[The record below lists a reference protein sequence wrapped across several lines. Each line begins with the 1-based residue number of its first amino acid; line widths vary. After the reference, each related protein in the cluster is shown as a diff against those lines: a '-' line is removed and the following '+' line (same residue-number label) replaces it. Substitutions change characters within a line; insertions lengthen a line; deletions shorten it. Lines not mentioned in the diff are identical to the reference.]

1 MSGFLFLLVID
12 WIMRKTTTANNN
24 TGRWKLTTKL
34 DDLDFADDITL
45 LPSSKDH
52 MQNKFNSL
60 NNYATQTGFK
70 INAGKTKVMRLNANN
85 SQAIT
90 INEKDVDD
98 VADSIYLGTTVSKT
112 GGTNEDIRR
121 RIGHARVAF
130 NKLHKIWSSNQ
141 LNRKTM
147 VKLFISNVIT
157 ILLYSSETWKMTK
170 GDEKLLD
177 TFQHKC
183 LRKILRIY
191 WPMKISNEEV
201 RKTAGVAKIS
211 SLIKKRR
218 WQWIGHVLR
227 MDANSHPCIA
237 LSWTPE
243 GKRKRGR
250 PKETWRRTI
259 EKERKEFGFESWT
272 EAVRSAQDRNK
283 WRGLVSRPILHEERR
298 N

>member
-1 MSGFLFLLVID
+1 MS
-12 WIMRKTTTANNN
+12 
-24 TGRWKLTTKL
+24 
-34 DDLDFADDITL
+34 
-45 LPSSKDH
+45 
-52 MQNKFNSL
+52 
-60 NNYATQTGFK
+60 
-70 INAGKTKVMRLNANN
+70 
-85 SQAIT
+85 
-90 INEKDVDD
+90 
-98 VADSIYLGTTVSKT
+98 
-112 GGTNEDIRR
+112 
-121 RIGHARVAF
+121 
-130 NKLHKIWSSNQ
+130 
-141 LNRKTM
+141 
-147 VKLFISNVIT
+147 
-157 ILLYSSETWKMTK
+157 K

-201 RKTAGVAKIS
+201 RKAAGVAKTS

-237 LSWTPE
+237 LSWTSE

-283 WRGLVSRPILHEERR
+283 WRGLVSSPILHEERR

>member
-1 MSGFLFLLVID
+1 ME
-12 WIMRKTTTANNN
+12 
-24 TGRWKLTTKL
+24 
-34 DDLDFADDITL
+34 DF
-45 LPSSKDH
+45 
-52 MQNKFNSL
+52 
-60 NNYATQTGFK
+60 
-70 INAGKTKVMRLNANN
+70 
-85 SQAIT
+85 
-90 INEKDVDD
+90 
-98 VADSIYLGTTVSKT
+98 IYLGATVSKT

-121 RIGHARVAF
+121 RIDHARVAF

-141 LNRKTM
+141 LNRKTK
-147 VKLFISNVIT
+147 VKLFFSNVIAV
-157 ILLYSSETWKMTK
+157 LLYSSETWKITK

-218 WQWIGHVLR
+218 WQWIGHVIR
-227 MDANSHPCIA
+227 MDANYHPRIA

-250 PKETWRRTI
+250 PKRNTETYHR
-259 EKERKEFGFESWT
+259 EG
-272 EAVRSAQDRNK
+272 
-283 WRGLVSRPILHEERR
+283 EERDWFR
-298 N
+298 IMDRGSRISPGQKQIIEMLLKMASNNKQTNIFAFQNIQIMFYYIWT